1 MEKKWNGMGYYAN
14 EIDYEIKDG
23 KGLIKEH
30 NIEDESL
37 FIWEYLNGEI
47 SGKVEL
53 DGKYG
58 LLFKGYYLNG
68 KRHGKG
74 KEYLYDKLIFEGEY
88 FNGEKNGK
96 GKEYYEEGILI
107 FEGEY
112 LNGKKWNGKGYNKN
126 GDI

>member
-74 KEYLYDKLIFEGEY
+74 KEYLYDKLILKE
-88 FNGEKNGK
+88 NILMEKK
-96 GKEYYEEGILI
+96 MEKEKSIMKKE
-107 FEGEY
+107 FWY
-112 LNGKKWNGKGYNKN
+112 LKVN
-126 GDI
+126 I